1 LARTVSH
8 RIPINIRY
16 AMLISNVSIAIYGKM
31 AQFVKP
37 ALHRA
42 VVQKWKLLD
51 SMRPLPAAVLANL
64 RGVFRTEFTYNSNAI
79 EGNSLTLRETQLV
92 IEEGQTIRGKS
103 LREIYEARNH
113 PEAIEYVESLANEQ
127 RRLAEPDILTLHQI
141 IMKDVMNEKEVGRYR
156 KGEVRIR
163 GSKHVPPPA
172 YDVPTL
178 MEDLLKTVNDNPD
191 DYTTVELAAITLHK
205 FVHIHPFYDGN
216 GRVARLLT
224 NLVLM
229 RKRYLPIIIPQI
241 DRAKYL
247 RCLERADVGDYRPLA
262 NFVAQCVIKHL
273 DMALRAVEQKPG
285 DRRLSLKEAA
295 GISSTSP
302 DYLRVLANRGLI
314 PATKEGRNWVVSE
327 TDLVEFVRKRGA
339 RLTRIQNKRRHK
351 A

>member
-1 LARTVSH
+1 
-8 RIPINIRY
+8 
-16 AMLISNVSIAIYGKM
+16 M
-31 AQFVKP
+31 AQLVKP

-51 SMRPLPAAVLANL
+51 SMRPLPAAVLTSL
-64 RGVFRTEFTYNSNAI
+64 RSVFRTEFTYNSNAI

-127 RRLAEPDILTLHQI
+127 RKLAESDILTLHEI
-141 IMKDVMNEKEVGRYR
+141 IMKDVMDEKEVGRYR

-163 GSKHVPPPA
+163 GSKHVPPPT
-172 YDVPTL
+172 YDVPML
-178 MEDLLKTVNDNPD
+178 MEELLKMVNDNPE
-191 DYTTVELAAITLHK
+191 DYTTVELAAMTLHR

-224 NLVLM
+224 NLVLI
-229 RKRYLPIIIPQI
+229 RKRYLPIIIPKI

-247 RCLERADVGDYRPLA
+247 RCLERADAGDYRPLV
-262 NFVAQCVIKHL
+262 NFVAQYVIKHL
-273 DMALRAVEQKPG
+273 DMALRAIEQKPG
-285 DRRLSLKEAA
+285 DRKLSLIEAA
-295 GISSTSP
+295 NMLTVSP

-327 TDLVEFVRKRGA
+327 NDMVALIRKRGTKSE
-339 RLTRIQNKRRHK
+339 RVQG
-351 A
+351 